1 MRILA
6 IIVINS
12 KCIAKLPITKLGF
25 YFSFLLD
32 YWVVVNGERTFPTAG
47 AHISPICKIC
57 KSTESKKKG
66 TGLPMFPDDWHH
78 GSIWFEDNRQTCLD
92 STHFFWMDPFKTSF
106 STEKYYLRDSNAF
119 LGEEGNKPFHQVNLI
134 WFYISSN
141 FYLHLCEDPFYS
153 EMPCTRLR
161 RNLQCHKEHRRP
173 IF

>member
-1 MRILA
+1 MRILT

-92 STHFFWMDPFKTSF
+92 STHFFEWTHSRHLSVQKNTILETVMHFWGKREINL
-106 STEKYYLRDSNAF
+106 STK
-119 LGEEGNKPFHQVNLI
+119 
-134 WFYISSN
+134 
-141 FYLHLCEDPFYS
+141 
-153 EMPCTRLR
+153 
-161 RNLQCHKEHRRP
+161 
-173 IF
+173 

>member
-1 MRILA
+1 MGKEHFLQLGLIFAHLQNLQIHRIEE
-6 IIVINS
+6 
-12 KCIAKLPITKLGF
+12 KGH
-25 YFSFLLD
+25 
-32 YWVVVNGERTFPTAG
+32 RTSHVSRWLTPWL
-47 AHISPICKIC
+47 HLVWSQ
-57 KSTESKKKG
+57 
-66 TGLPMFPDDWHH
+66 
-78 GSIWFEDNRQTCLD
+78 QTDTPRFHTL
-92 STHFFWMDPFKTSF
+92 FWMDPFKTSF

-161 RNLQCHKEHRRP
+161 RNLQYHKEHRRP